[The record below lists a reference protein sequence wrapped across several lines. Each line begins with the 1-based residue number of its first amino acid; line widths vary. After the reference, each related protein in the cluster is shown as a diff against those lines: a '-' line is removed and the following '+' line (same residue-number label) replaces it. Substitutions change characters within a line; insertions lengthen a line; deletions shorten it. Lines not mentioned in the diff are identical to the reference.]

1 MDVSISNVFALI
13 VVPVIVEATA
23 IVLVETVDPIA
34 VEKDRN
40 SLVIAPDWVLNTLIV
55 RPVAVE
61 NRICC
66 TLI

>member
-40 SLVIAPDWVLNTLIV
+40 SLVIAPD
-55 RPVAVE
+55 
-61 NRICC
+61 
-66 TLI
+66 